1 MGRAARR
8 RTAGLPVPHRNT
20 KDTPFPTWPQIQERG
35 GAKTQAQRPHA
46 QGPQAR
52 ALTALAS
59 VSSSALLAL
68 FLSFSVSLLASPV
81 LPLHF
86 LSLLLS
92 LFVADLS
99 LSLRVCLPP
108 SWSRCLSRGL
118 RAEGPRPHSTEAAG
132 RAGRPGAQRSRLA
145 PAGRPGAAGG
155 LRWAQDER
163 GRRVLPAG
171 QDARSGAPGG
181 VWGGGVRGAAC
192 GRGTRVPPPLSAAIC
207 RHLTAFHLRSDRN

>member
-92 LFVADLS
+92 LLS
-99 LSLRVCLPP
+99 PTCLCLSACVSLPP
-108 SWSRCLSRGL
+108 GL
-118 RAEGPRPHSTEAAG
+118 DAFLGASARRDPDPTAPR
-132 RAGRPGAQRSRLA
+132 RRGAQAGLGRSARA
-145 PAGRPGAAGG
+145 SRQRGG
-155 LRWAQDER
+155 R
-163 GRRVLPAG
+163 GRRVASAGPGTSEGGESSLLAKTRGAGPLEACGAVACGAPPAG
-171 QDARSGAPGG
+171 GG
-181 VWGGGVRGAAC
+181 RAC
-192 GRGTRVPPPLSAAIC
+192 RLP
-207 RHLTAFHLRSDRN
+207 

>member
-68 FLSFSVSLLASPV
+68 FLSFSVSLLASSFSV
-81 LPLHF
+81 SAF
-86 LSLLLS
+86 VTV
-92 LFVADLS
+92 VADLS

-108 SWSRCLSRGL
+108 SWSLCLSRGL

-132 RAGRPGAQRSRLA
+132 RAGRPGAQSSRLA

-155 LRWAQDER
+155 LRWARDER

-171 QDARSGAPGG
+171 RDARSGAPGG